1 MGLSVSHEEAPVA
14 AVVDRTGTG
23 GPGPQA
29 HRVATASPAVPA
41 SRTGIRV
48 LLAESIP
55 LVRMG
60 LHNSLQTLG
69 GYTVVAAVS
78 TYREALQ
85 VLQRESIDVLI
96 ACIEL
101 DDQSGINLVHA
112 ARRQQ
117 PDVRCLLLSELESEE
132 ELYMAFKVGAA
143 GYFSKMIAPEP
154 LLKAVQQIADGC
166 LLLSTDVLVTPRR
179 RSRADK
185 VLEQMD
191 QPLPEPSYLPLSNRE
206 LEVVKLIAQGN
217 GNKHIAQGLG
227 ISDQTVKNHIT
238 AILRK
243 LGVNDRTHAAI
254 YALQRGWI
262 SDVQT

>member
-1 MGLSVSHEEAPVA
+1 MVLSTSEGMA
-14 AVVDRTGTG
+14 AVAEATVIRTAMVS
-23 GPGPQA
+23 PPQQVKRA
-29 HRVATASPAVPA
+29 GMR
-41 SRTGIRV
+41 I

-60 LHNSLQTLG
+60 LRNSLEDLG
-69 GYTVVAAVS
+69 GHAVIAEVS
-78 TYREALQ
+78 TCREALA
-85 VLQRESIDVLI
+85 VLQREPIDVLI

-101 DDQSGINLVHA
+101 DDQSGLNLVNA
-112 ARRQQ
+112 ARRLH
-117 PDVRCLLLSELESEE
+117 PELRCLLLSEAESEE
-132 ELYMAFKVGAA
+132 ELYLAFKVGAA

-154 LLKAVQQIADGC
+154 LLHAVQQVGDGH
-166 LLLSTDVLVTPRR
+166 LLLSTDVLATPRR

-185 VLEQMD
+185 MLEQMD
-191 QPLPEPSYLPLSNRE
+191 HPVPEPSYLPLSNRE

-217 GNKHIAQGLG
+217 GNKHIAQALG

-254 YALQRGWI
+254 YVLQRGWI

>member
-1 MGLSVSHEEAPVA
+1 MGLSTAQELAPA
-14 AVVDRTGTG
+14 AVIMGTAMAAPPPPVKRTGM
-23 GPGPQA
+23 
-29 HRVATASPAVPA
+29 R
-41 SRTGIRV
+41 I

-55 LVRMG
+55 LVLMG
-60 LHNSLQTLG
+60 LRNSLENLG
-69 GYTVVAAVS
+69 GHTVIASVS

-85 VLQRESIDVLI
+85 VVQREPVDVLI

-101 DDQSGINLVHA
+101 DDQSGLHLVHA
-112 ARRQQ
+112 ARRLR
-117 PDVRCLLLSELESEE
+117 PDLRCLLLSELESEE
-132 ELYMAFKVGAA
+132 ELYLAFKVGAA

-154 LLKAVQQIADGC
+154 LLHAVKQVVEGC
-166 LLLSTDVLVTPRR
+166 LLISTDVLGTPRR

-191 QPLPEPSYLPLSNRE
+191 QQVPEPTYLPLSNRE

>member
-1 MGLSVSHEEAPVA
+1 MGLSASQELAPVA
-14 AVVDRTGTG
+14 AVVNRMAIASAS
-23 GPGPQA
+23 PS
-29 HRVATASPAVPA
+29 RVAGGSLVPQ
-41 SRTGIRV
+41 SKRTGIRV

-60 LHNSLQTLG
+60 LHNSLENCG
-69 GYTVVAAVS
+69 GYAVVAAVS

-85 VLQRESIDVLI
+85 ILQRESVDVLI

-117 PDVRCLLLSELESEE
+117 PDLRCLLLSESESEE

-154 LLKAVQQIADGC
+154 LLKAVQQVAEGC
-166 LLLSTDVLVTPRR
+166 LLLSTDVLMTPRR
-179 RSRADK
+179 RNRADK
-185 VLEQMD
+185 MLEQMD

>member
-1 MGLSVSHEEAPVA
+1 MGLSMSQGLAPA
-14 AVVDRTGTG
+14 ASAAIRSSGA
-23 GPGPQA
+23 PPAPQGA
-29 HRVATASPAVPA
+29 
-41 SRTGIRV
+41 RTGIRV

-60 LHNSLQTLG
+60 LRDSLETQG
-69 GYTVVAAVS
+69 GHAVVAGVS
-78 TYREALQ
+78 TCREALLI
-85 VLQRESIDVLI
+85 LQREAIDVLI

-101 DDQSGINLVHA
+101 DDQSGLNLVHA
-112 ARRQQ
+112 ARRLR
-117 PDVRCLLLSELESEE
+117 PDLRCLLLSEAESEE
-132 ELYMAFKVGAA
+132 ELYLAFKVGAA

-154 LLKAVQQIADGC
+154 LLLAVQQIADGC
-166 LLLSTDVLVTPRR
+166 LLLSTDVLATPRR

-191 QPLPEPSYLPLSNRE
+191 QQVPEPSYLPLSNRE

-217 GNKHIAQGLG
+217 GNKHIAQALG

>member
-1 MGLSVSHEEAPVA
+1 MGVSMSPEMAPV
-14 AVVDRTGTG
+14 
-23 GPGPQA
+23 
-29 HRVATASPAVPA
+29 VATAIRMASAAPAPHGV
-41 SRTGIRV
+41 RTGIRI

-60 LHNSLQTLG
+60 LRNSLEALG
-69 GYTVVAAVS
+69 GHVVVAGVS
-78 TYREALQ
+78 TCREALL
-85 VLQRESIDVLI
+85 VLQREPVDVLI

-101 DDQSGINLVHA
+101 DDQSGLNLVHA
-112 ARRQQ
+112 ARRLR
-117 PDVRCLLLSELESEE
+117 PELRCLLLSEAESEE
-132 ELYMAFKVGAA
+132 ELYLAFKVGAA

-154 LLKAVQQIADGC
+154 LLLAVQQIADGC
-166 LLLSTDVLVTPRR
+166 LLLSTDALATPRR

-191 QPLPEPSYLPLSNRE
+191 QQVPEPSYLPLSNRE

-217 GNKHIAQGLG
+217 GNKHIAQALG

>member
-1 MGLSVSHEEAPVA
+1 MAIGVSHE
-14 AVVDRTGTG
+14 
-23 GPGPQA
+23 
-29 HRVATASPAVPA
+29 TASAAMVAP
-41 SRTGIRV
+41 SHILHGRTTDAPPRGLRV

-55 LVRMG
+55 LVRRG
-60 LHNSLQTLG
+60 LRHALEEQG
-69 GYTVVAAVS
+69 GHLIVAEVS
-78 TYREALQ
+78 SCREALQ
-85 VLQRESIDVLI
+85 VLQREHLDVLI
-96 ACIEL
+96 ACVEL
-101 DDQSGINLVHA
+101 DDQNGMYLIHT

-117 PDVRCLLLSELESEE
+117 PELRCLLLSEAESEE

-154 LLKAVQQIADGC
+154 LLAAVRQIAEGC
-166 LLLSTDVLVTPRR
+166 VLLSTDALSSPRR
-179 RSRADK
+179 RKHADK
-185 VLEQMD
+185 LLQQMED
-191 QPLPEPSYLPLSNRE
+191 PTPEPTYLPLSNRE

-217 GNKHIAQGLG
+217 GNKHIAQALG

-243 LGVNDRTHAAI
+243 LSVNDRTHAAI

>member
-1 MGLSVSHEEAPVA
+1 MGVSISPEMTPVVA
-14 AVVDRTGTG
+14 TAIRM
-23 GPGPQA
+23 
-29 HRVATASPAVPA
+29 ATASPAPQGE
-41 SRTGIRV
+41 RTGIRI

-60 LHNSLQTLG
+60 LRNSLETLG
-69 GYTVVAAVS
+69 GHAVIAGVS
-78 TYREALQ
+78 TCREALL
-85 VLQRESIDVLI
+85 VLQREPVDVLI

-101 DDQSGINLVHA
+101 DDQSGLNLVHA
-112 ARRQQ
+112 ARRLR
-117 PDVRCLLLSELESEE
+117 PELRCLLLSEAESEE
-132 ELYMAFKVGAA
+132 ELYLAFKVGAA

-154 LLKAVQQIADGC
+154 LLQAVQQIADGC
-166 LLLSTDVLVTPRR
+166 LLLSTDALATPRR

-191 QPLPEPSYLPLSNRE
+191 QQVPEPSYLPLSNRE

-217 GNKHIAQGLG
+217 GNKHIAQALG